1 MSKVLVSYFSAS
13 GVTAN
18 VARNI
23 ANNIGADTFEIKPKV
38 PYTSADLNWMDKQSR
53 SSIEMNDKSSR
64 PQIERTVSKLDDY
77 ETILIGFPV
86 WWYTLP
92 TIINT
97 FIESLDFNG
106 KILIPFCTSGGTGIS
121 GCEKDLRKAIFFFF
135 FSYIELSNDE
145 RIQQVNSDIVH
156 YIKEFNL

>member
-1 MSKVLVSYFSAS
+1 MSKVLVTFFSAS

-64 PQIERTVSKLDDY
+64 PQIEGTVSKLDDY

-121 GCEKDLRKAIFFFF
+121 GCEKDLRKAYPKYNWKEGKRLTGREDKSF
-135 FSYIELSNDE
+135 IENWLS
-145 RIQQVNSDIVH
+145 I
-156 YIKEFNL
+156 

>member
-1 MSKVLVSYFSAS
+1 MSKILVTYFSAS
-13 GVTAN
+13 GVTAK

-64 PQIERTVSKLDDY
+64 PQIEGTVSKLDDY

-121 GCEKDLRKAIFFFF
+121 GCEKDLRKAYPKYNWKEGKRLTGREDKSF
-135 FSYIELSNDE
+135 IENWLS
-145 RIQQVNSDIVH
+145 I
-156 YIKEFNL
+156 

>member
-64 PQIERTVSKLDDY
+64 PQIEGTVSKLDDY

-106 KILIPFCTSGGTGIS
+106 KTLIPFCTSGGTGIS
-121 GCEKDLRKAIFFFF
+121 GCEKDLRKAYPKYNWKEGKRLTGREDKSF
-135 FSYIELSNDE
+135 IENWLS
-145 RIQQVNSDIVH
+145 I
-156 YIKEFNL
+156 

>member
-1 MSKVLVSYFSAS
+1 MSKVLVTYFSAS

-64 PQIERTVSKLDDY
+64 TQIEGTVSKLDDY

-121 GCEKDLRKAIFFFF
+121 GCEKDLRKAYPKYNWKEGKRLTGREDKSF
-135 FSYIELSNDE
+135 IENWLS
-145 RIQQVNSDIVH
+145 I
-156 YIKEFNL
+156 